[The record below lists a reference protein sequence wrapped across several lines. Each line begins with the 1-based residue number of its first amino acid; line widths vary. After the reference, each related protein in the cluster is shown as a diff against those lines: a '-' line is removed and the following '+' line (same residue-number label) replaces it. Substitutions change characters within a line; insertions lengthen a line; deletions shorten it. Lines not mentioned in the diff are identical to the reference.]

1 MDKTKWII
9 FAVLVVGIFGLIIWQ
24 NKSNEE
30 KTSFKG
36 DANSIITEGPIA
48 DQVYGSRDA
57 KVVLIEYGDYQCP
70 ACGSMYQPV
79 KDLTELYKDKLT
91 FIFRNYPLTNI
102 HPNALAASNAAEAAG
117 LQGKFWEM
125 HDKLYENQ
133 TAWSSVAVDKREAV
147 FSGYASE
154 LGLDAAKFKTDL
166 ASADIASK
174 VARDRQTGKDIFKAN
189 STPTFVLNGTKL
201 ESSVSVSSEALR
213 QKVEEALKQA
223 YPDFKPATTTT
234 APPASTQQ

>member
-1 MDKTKWII
+1 MNKTKWII
-9 FAVLVVGIFGLIIWQ
+9 FALLVIGIFGLIIWQ
-24 NKSNEE
+24 NKSNEA
-30 KTSFKG
+30 TSNFKG
-36 DANSIITEGPIA
+36 NANGIITEGAIA
-48 DQVYGSRDA
+48 DQVSGTRDG

-70 ACGSMYQPV
+70 ACGSIYQPV

-117 LQGKFWEM
+117 MQGKFWEM

-133 TAWSSVAVDKREAV
+133 SAWGSVAVDKREAV

-154 LGLDAAKFKTDL
+154 LGINVDTFKKDL
-166 ASADIASK
+166 AGAEVSAK
-174 VARDRQTGKDIFKAN
+174 VARDRQTGKDIFKVN
-189 STPTFVLNGTKL
+189 STPTFILNGEKL
-201 ESSVSVSSEALR
+201 DSNTAVNSDALK
-213 QKVEEALKQA
+213 QKIDEALKAA

-234 APPASTQQ
+234 TPPTQE